1 MDFNFSERE
10 KMRQAL
16 VRESAAKEVL
26 PRAVET
32 DRSAEFAIYPL
43 L

>member
-10 KMRQAL
+10 KMRQAPA
-16 VRESAAKEVL
+16 REFAAKEVL
-26 PRAVET
+26 PRAAEI
-32 DRSAEFAIYPL
+32 DRSAEFPLYPL